1 MTVEGISKV
10 ENPDGTITANLVITG
25 IPSQSYALVLTA
37 KMKIVYT
44 LDGMQYTLAETVTRE
59 RSVNT
64 VAQSI
69 LASSKAT
76 QAEKDYAES
85 ILQQ

>member
-1 MTVEGISKV
+1 
-10 ENPDGTITANLVITG
+10 
-25 IPSQSYALVLTA
+25 
-37 KMKIVYT
+37 MKIVYT

-76 QAEKDYAES
+76 QAEKDYAAS
-85 ILQQ
+85 ILR